1 MLAKAAKKKDAAAA
15 AAKAKADAAAA
26 AVSAKAAETRDA
38 AAQAATAKKDEVAQ
52 AARDKAEELEGRAK
66 AAAKEKKDAVAAA
79 ATAKKDEVTQ
89 AARDK
94 AEELE
99 GRAKAKVAETRDEVK
114 AAVNEKTDAIGAA
127 AAAKKE
133 ELSEAAAA
141 ASAAAAEKATA
152 AKEALKEEALDS
164 SEIEPTVVRRN
175 VLLTVHEGDVDA
187 ALGAVGKQYLL
198 TGKLSKAAAA
208 SVPLVGLAY
217 STIGPLWDK
226 MRDTC
231 VIAAIYGHDIEDDEV
246 QGRIFQCVGE
256 MMFEKGEGGGTP
268 AIVKSVGKKITARIS
283 QRSASSAAINSTP
296 LLGAAVNV
304 VIQKTI
310 ATELRE
316 VQSTAIITFKDGGRE
331 LTQEEYLIEDSEMLQ
346 AGKMRYIS
354 DKLNGLEDFTDEKT
368 SSAKEAL
375 DARYNVSARAEAA
388 KQKAFGKLSLM
399 DNRFGVTKRVNE
411 AKVRATDKVDEVQ
424 TLARTKAAEKA
435 SSVVN
440 GKLDMVTMV
449 VVEGLDNSLDLP
461 GFLAVPLETMVR
473 ETVEDVKHETTA
485 GIESFIVKEEEWE
498 PTIKVEDL
506 SCWGRMRG
514 WILYHWCPY
523 DHAIGYQMVDPVYV
537 TIKLLALIP
546 FFGTQAL
553 IYGFL
558 FILHDKSDDY
568 QMVKFILDF
577 KGMQALTLGI
587 AGTLVGGYRYAYC
600 ANHHPPDCQITGPG
614 AGRFFY
620 TSILGW
626 LGCALL
632 VWAAFA
638 ELTCK
643 KCRQG
648 GDRFSGGGRLSHWI
662 LYDMLCMT
670 VAVGVVV
677 YAVTTADLLEG
688 TSLGAEDLA
697 MAINRKQTPDGSDY
711 RFRQFA
717 YWSKVLY
724 GLLSLPFIIFMV
736 PAIDVM
742 FTHASPT
749 GYTLAGE
756 VAPKRVNKTEKETH
770 DEVAEA
776 IEDTAIEDLLKEMLQ
791 LAIHGGPLPIEDW
804 SKKLAPTMKGVTE
817 SLANSREHIKSKAE
831 EARAADGGRLGMIT
845 GAASG
850 LKDEAQEKAIDQ
862 IKVTVASATH
872 LIAKQVVYNLNT
884 SLELPTFLAQS
895 VEKFL
900 VSIVP
905 DIQVELNEGIDE
917 YFNKKLNGDPI
928 PEEEEPLG
936 CCGKIRA
943 YMLYH
948 YLPYDH
954 GLGWLFADPLW
965 LTLKALSLIP
975 LLGSEFVVYFFYFF
989 MIEKSDEYQLT
1000 RYILDLKGL
1009 AVLSMGIAHAAFGA
1023 MGYFDCINTFYEP
1036 DELKYVYKAFHLN
1049 GSQSILT
1056 PTRHTNGTMANT
1068 TCTTGCLETC
1078 SETENERLHV
1088 AESANSPNCTDTEL
1102 TCLTCST
1109 MDGGLVWKLTDVVEP
1124 GDDCATSAAAR
1135 FVLFWWVIA
1144 AWVGTALLVW
1154 AAYIMLIRLKERE
1167 LKEEESSGDGDGKLK
1182 KKKERKTI
1190 EDAKLHRAYG
1200 QLSRVKSLFAY
1211 DVGCMLLLGLVA
1223 LYFFLVDNLSD
1234 WEIRQVL
1241 YWSKCTYGLL
1251 SLPCEYTHVQHST
1264 AIASAVVPCHATP
1277 QHSE

>member
-1 MLAKAAKKKDAAAA
+1 MLKRAKAKSGEAAA
-15 AAKAKADAAAA
+15 AAKAKAAEAADEVAKSAKEKRDAAAHA
-26 AVSAKAAETRDA
+26 AKEKAEELEQRAKAKAAEAAEEVKQAAREKKDAVTSAAKEKAEELEQRAKAKAAETRD
-38 AAQAATAKKDEVAQ
+38 EVKHAVT
-52 AARDKAEELEGRAK
+52 
-66 AAAKEKKDAVAAA
+66 EKTDAVAAA
-79 ATAKKDEVTQ
+79 AS
-89 AARDK
+89 
-94 AEELE
+94 
-99 GRAKAKVAETRDEVK
+99 
-114 AAVNEKTDAIGAA
+114 
-127 AAAKKE
+127 AKKE
-133 ELSEAAAA
+133 ELKEGAAA
-141 ASAAAAEKATA
+141 ASAAASAKAAA
-152 AKEALKEEALDS
+152 AKDAIKEEALDS

-175 VLLTVHEGDVDA
+175 VLLTVHGGDVDL

-256 MMFEKGEGGGTP
+256 MMFEKGESGGGTS

-296 LLGAAVNV
+296 FLGAAVNI

-316 VQSTAIITFKDGGRE
+316 VQSTAMVTFKDGGRVIPK
-331 LTQEEYLIEDSEMLQ
+331 EEYLVEDSEALQ
-346 AGKMRYIS
+346 AGKLRYIS
-354 DKLNGLEDFTDEKT
+354 DKLNGLEDFTDQKT

-375 DARYNVSARAEAA
+375 DARYNVSSRAEQAR
-388 KQKAFGKLSLM
+388 KKAFDKLSLM
-399 DNRFGVTKRVNE
+399 DNRFKVTERVNQ
-411 AKVRATDKVDEVQ
+411 AKGVAADKVDEIQ
-424 TLARTKAAEKA
+424 MKARTKAADKA
-435 SSVVN
+435 NEVVN

-473 ETVEDVKHETTA
+473 ETVEDIKHETTA
-485 GIESFIVKEEEWE
+485 GIESLLVKEEEWE

-506 SCWGRMRG
+506 GCLGRMRG

-523 DHAIGYQMVDPVYV
+523 DHAIGYQMVDPVYI

-553 IYGFL
+553 IYGCL
-558 FILHDKSDDY
+558 FMLHDKRDDY

-577 KGMQALTLGI
+577 KGMQAITLGI
-587 AGTLVGGYRYAYC
+587 AGTLLGGYQYAYC
-600 ANHHPPDCQITGPG
+600 ANNHPPNCQIRGPG

-620 TSILGW
+620 TSLLGW
-626 LGCALL
+626 LGCAAL

-638 ELTCK
+638 MLTCK
-643 KCRQG
+643 KCRKG

-662 LYDMLCMT
+662 AYDMLCMA
-670 VAVGVVV
+670 VAVGTVL
-677 YAVTTADLLEG
+677 YAVNTADLLEG

-697 MAINRKQTPDGSDY
+697 MAVNRKQTPDGSDY

-756 VAPKRVNKTEKETH
+756 VAPKRVQKSEKQTH
-770 DEVAEA
+770 EEVAET

-791 LAIHGGPLPIEDW
+791 LAIHGGRLPIEDW
-804 SKKLAPTMKGVTE
+804 SAKLAPTMKGIAD
-817 SLANSREHIKSKAE
+817 SLSKSKEHIKSKAE
-831 EARAADGGRLGMIT
+831 EARGKSEGSTLGMIT

-850 LKDEAQEKAIDQ
+850 LKDEAQDKAIDQ
-862 IKVTVASATH
+862 IKVTVASLTH
-872 LIAKQVVYNLNT
+872 LLTKQVIYNLST
-884 SLELPTFLAQS
+884 SLELPTFVANS

-905 DIQVELNEGIDE
+905 DIQVELNDGIDE
-917 YFNKKLNGDPI
+917 YFNRKLHGESI
-928 PEEEEPLG
+928 EEDAPPTG

-948 YLPYDH
+948 YMPYDH
-954 GLGWLFADPLW
+954 GLGWLFSDPLW
-965 LTLKALSLIP
+965 LTLKILSIVP

-989 MIEKSDEYQLT
+989 MIDKTDEYQLT

-1023 MGYFDCINTFYEP
+1023 GGYFYCINTYYEP
-1036 DELKYVYKAFHLN
+1036 DELTYIYTGFH
-1049 GSQSILT
+1049 Q
-1056 PTRHTNGTMANT
+1056 NGTQSSLTRESNGTLANT
-1068 TCTTGCLETC
+1068 TCTRGCLDSC
-1078 SETENERLHV
+1078 STTENDRLHV
-1088 AESANSPNCTDTEL
+1088 PEFANSPNCTEQL
-1102 TCLTCST
+1102 TCLMCTT
-1109 MDGGLVWKLTDVVEP
+1109 TKDGLEWKLTDVLEP
-1124 GDDCATSAAAR
+1124 GDDCASSAAAE
-1135 FVLFWWVIA
+1135 FVLFYWVIA
-1144 AWVGTALLVW
+1144 AWVGTAFLVW
-1154 AAYIMLIRLKERE
+1154 AAFGMLIFKKQNDLKAA
-1167 LKEEESSGDGDGKLK
+1167 EEGGQLQG
-1182 KKKERKTI
+1182 KKERKAI
-1190 EDAKLHRAYG
+1190 EDAKLSRAYG
-1200 QLSRVKSLFAY
+1200 QLSRVKTLFAY
-1211 DVGCMLLLGLVA
+1211 DFGCMFAIGFVGML
-1223 LYFFLVDNLSD
+1223 FFVLENLSD
-1234 WEIRQVL
+1234 WEIRQLL

-1251 SLPCEYTHVQHST
+1251 SLPCK
-1264 AIASAVVPCHATP
+1264 
-1277 QHSE
+1277 